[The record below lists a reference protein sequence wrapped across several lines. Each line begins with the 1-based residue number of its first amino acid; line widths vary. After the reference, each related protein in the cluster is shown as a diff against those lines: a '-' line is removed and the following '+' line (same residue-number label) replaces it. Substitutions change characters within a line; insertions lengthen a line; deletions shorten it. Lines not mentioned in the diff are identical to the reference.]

1 MKRVERRGTAD
12 ASMLAQNLSMAH
24 PAPQSSFSS
33 QTQTQTQPSSTQ
45 PTQIS
50 QTQLGTQY
58 SPQRWQNGRN
68 YENGNGEKRY
78 DVLPRDY
85 GKRDG
90 SVEGKGSAVKEK
102 ESEKDAEGET
112 A

>member
-12 ASMLAQNLSMAH
+12 ASVLAQNLSMAH

-33 QTQTQTQPSSTQ
+33 QTQPQPPSTQ
-45 PTQIS
+45 STQVS

-68 YENGNGEKRY
+68 YENGGEKRY

-90 SVEGKGSAVKEK
+90 SVEGKGSAAKEK
-102 ESEKDAEGET
+102 EAEKDAEGEV